1 MPTMFHRRSG
11 PKAEYQEK
19 QRLRVHESPTLA
31 VQYPGLK
38 SLTATLEH
46 HDADVA
52 AKRSQLK
59 YTVNLSNAKSVFRFK
74 CPNGECIRGDFDL
87 SKEVAAA
94 VAKHRT
100 AVTGEL
106 GCKGTTINRV
116 RCANTLRYKLRLG
129 Y

>member
-1 MPTMFHRRSG
+1 MFNSRKG
-11 PKAEYQEK
+11 PKAEYREQ
-19 QRLRVHESPTLA
+19 QRLRVCASTSLA
-31 VQYPGLK
+31 VRYPLLK

-46 HDADVA
+46 RDAYPL
-52 AKRSQLK
+52 SNPTQLK
-59 YTVNLSNAKSVFRFK
+59 YMVNLTNAKSVFRFK

-87 SKEVAAA
+87 SDEVAAA

-106 GCKGTTINRV
+106 SCRGTTINRV